1 MCDSTASYNVE
12 GVGFPI
18 QQPLLSNQIQLEI
31 QAHRQ
36 NMSLI
41 GLSIQYSNVIVLLN
55 LKRDIFLMKIFDSF
69 ALWPLLRN
77 EDVKSSLYGMMTF
90 VN

>member
-1 MCDSTASYNVE
+1 M
-12 GVGFPI
+12 I
-18 QQPLLSNQIQLEI
+18 RQQPLLSNQIQLEI

-41 GLSIQYSNVIVLLN
+41 GFSIQYSNVIVLLN